1 MAPRA
6 ETPQPA
12 STQAMPAA
20 ASSTLEQ
27 DRRRGPSLFSRVT
40 GSAAAWARGAAAD
53 MREATPAAASSRLGA
68 PEARPT
74 TQAPARPSQPAQA
87 RLAGLDPRDRIAGT
101 QAEEELLDIPAFL
114 RRQAN

>member
-1 MAPRA
+1 
-6 ETPQPA
+6 
-12 STQAMPAA
+12 
-20 ASSTLEQ
+20 
-27 DRRRGPSLFSRVT
+27 
-40 GSAAAWARGAAAD
+40 

-68 PEARPT
+68 PETRPT
-74 TQAPARPSQPAQA
+74 TQAPARPPQPAQA